1 MRVDHAAKAG
11 EGSFKHCFKQRKNAT
26 LDEAALPTL
35 MLAHVSKGHIAQAP
49 CYILDKD
56 SLHKPLPTH
65 CTSPFL
71 HIAQVSKGQ

>member
-1 MRVDHAAKAG
+1 VDYLCVYALCEDLGMRVDHAAKAG

-49 CYILDKD
+49 CYIL
-56 SLHKPLPTH
+56 HK
-65 CTSPFL
+65 
-71 HIAQVSKGQ
+71 